1 MNTWKVILA
10 TLVIFASGVV
20 TGGLLAIYSGRSFV
34 SRPQHPS
41 APRPQQPVSPGGM
54 RLEFL
59 RRMQRDLDL
68 TPEQRERIDKILK
81 ESQEHTRKIMEPVS
95 PALREEFQRTKEEFR
110 QVLTTDQ
117 RARFDELF
125 KHQQRPRDQQ
135 RHPAAPAQHPPDT
148 SVVTN
153 AP

>member
-34 SRPQHPS
+34 SRPQHPNT
-41 APRPQQPVSPGGM
+41 PRLQQPVSPGGM

-110 QVLTTDQ
+110 QVLTADQ

-125 KHQQRPRDQQ
+125 KHQQRPHDQQ
-135 RHPAAPAQHPPDT
+135 HHPAAPTQHPPDAA
-148 SVVTN
+148 VVTN